1 MLGTRYLSGLSPAGF
16 VLVIYPG

>member
-1 MLGTRYLSGLSPAGF
+1 MLGTRYISGLSPAGF